1 MLERN
6 EDLRIAYIDVVE
18 SIRNGKPSTE
28 YYLKLVKS
36 DIHGKD
42 KVKFLLLITVSKGFT
57 NSKGALANPL
67 SPTKDPLG
75 RIDRGA
81 IQIFYFERYFQVTQ
95 TTDSCLLPLIYLLWD
110 LRIVPFCCGIGH
122 ILSSMWCNSCIRV
135 LLLQA
140 TISCLVL

>member
-42 KVKFLLLITVSKGFT
+42 KIYQQMFLILIDWMCFFLGYCLPF
-57 NSKGALANPL
+57 LA
-67 SPTKDPLG
+67 G
-75 RIDRGA
+75 
-81 IQIFYFERYFQVTQ
+81 QIFIADYSFQGLHQFERCSRKPAIPYQ
-95 TTDSCLLPLIYLLWD
+95 
-110 LRIVPFCCGIGH
+110 G
-122 ILSSMWCNSCIRV
+122 SSRED
-135 LLLQA
+135 
-140 TISCLVL
+140 

>member
-1 MLERN
+1 MFGKRGGIKPQPRRREPGQRTGSEDHHPQLDLVILKQARN
-6 EDLRIAYIDVVE
+6 EDIRIAYIDVVE
-18 SIRNGKPSTE
+18 SIRNRKPSTE

-42 KVKFLLLITVSKGFT
+42 KVKYLLLITVSKGFA

-81 IQIFYFERYFQVTQ
+81 IQNFYFVSSYF
-95 TTDSCLLPLIYLLWD
+95 
-110 LRIVPFCCGIGH
+110 
-122 ILSSMWCNSCIRV
+122 LS
-135 LLLQA
+135 
-140 TISCLVL
+140 